1 MHNEIRKG
9 YYKQKQDGYVKELKK
24 SKLIRCKRYNKN
36 NDPCNW
42 YRTECMLYLPWRNE
56 KAEITNNADLKSI
69 QKFYTD
75 NQQEIENN
83 RLEFE
88 YPDADVLEDAIFN
101 IEKIVESHNNDA
113 TSAVLEMENAH
124 RKINNENDQN
134 KNVDNMTLS
143 DMAGYSSDSIEA
155 LEDKYGF
162 IIDEQSTRAEA
173 VQTNIEKTEFQFP
186 DALPREELMAQIQC
200 LNEKQSL
207 FFINIIKHIYNE
219 ENFLI
224 FLCGSGGTGK
234 SVCIRS
240 IYQTNIVMYNLV
252 DQNPREL
259 VTLLSAFTGVAAYN
273 IDSQTL
279 HTLFGITIDK
289 YGSMPPLNETEVAK
303 YYNKFKNVK
312 VLIIDEVSMIGK
324 KLWIKVDIR
333 LRQILDA
340 NKPFG
345 GLSVLAV
352 GDFKQIPPVM
362 EPSIFGD
369 GSGKGQALPEKSN
382 HLNKLVQ
389 ALTDNKEPWF
399 DFKMWELTEV
409 MRQREDLIY
418 IEILEKIGNCGFN
431 SCTKEDIKILE
442 NRIVRFENIPD
453 DTIILSFSNNNVRRY
468 NQERIIAKDGELHE
482 CICQNICTGVRSEEL
497 AAKQKLNKWND
508 PNENELFER
517 QNTYGSVLSYKIRFK
532 LGCKYMIT
540 RNINTGDGLV
550 NGTVGVLKHIVL
562 EKDLKKSKHAGDK
575 DPNDSS
581 NVRLSVARIWI
592 LFDKEKTGR
601 IQRDAPQNRELRLTD
616 DIAILNPYE
625 ETSLWVPFSY
635 IQETIDKNTA
645 NGMFW
650 NIIRTQYH
658 FVESEA
664 MTVHKSQSQ
673 TYDKVAVDLNGASNG
688 SYFQN
693 LKNSILYTA
702 LSRCRS
708 LDGLYLFNEKH
719 KSGKLTLSTVKKGEL
734 EDKAIQKEMKRLRLP
749 HNSLVNAFLFAE
761 EKYSTPDC
769 LNVMHLHVAGIGD
782 NYEKLKEISNDV
794 GFRHADIIFLVG
806 CRHTKALRNSNFTD
820 PVYRNCDNQDYYLIQ
835 DEYMRFLTAGTDIR
849 FNNKLEKNK
858 FGMICLVK
866 KYRKRKG
873 EFRFIAATGTGGIQ
887 DKDSNFE
894 ASIIEY
900 IEAKKE
906 KPDEIESVSF
916 FCIVYFKQNQKGT
929 QTQISAM
936 GLFNFITKSLSDLKY
951 KGDPKG
957 HLFIF
962 GYFGTEFNGPENKTN
977 LHELE
982 AKISKLLR
990 KRFGK
995 KAEAT
1000 LYNAKT
1006 YKNINERSAPIQRLD
1021 QEAGKIETNFR
1032 QHDYMF
1038 TNNPKRV
1045 ITTTYPVWYS
1055 HHAAMHHKIQ
1065 FE

>member
-1 MHNEIRKG
+1 MHNKIRKG
-9 YYKQKQDGYVKELKK
+9 YFKQKQDGYVKELKK

-155 LEDKYGF
+155 LEDIYGF

-173 VQTNIEKTEFQFP
+173 VQTNIEKTEFEFP

-240 IYQTNIVMYNLV
+240 IYQTNIVLYNLV

-289 YGSMPPLNETEVAK
+289 YGTMPPLNETEVAK

-369 GSGKGQALPEKSN
+369 GSGKGQALPEKGN

-389 ALTDNKEPWF
+389 ALTDHKEPWF

-409 MRQREDLIY
+409 MRQREDLIFV
-418 IEILEKIGNCGFN
+418 EILEKIGNCGFN
-431 SCTKEDIKILE
+431 SCNKEDIKTLE

-508 PNENELFER
+508 PNENELFEK

-601 IQRDAPQNRELRLTD
+601 MQRDAPLNRELRLTD
-616 DIAILNPYE
+616 NIDILNPFE
-625 ETSLWVPFSY
+625 ETSFWVPFSY

-673 TYDKVAVDLNGASNG
+673 TYDKVAVDLNGASYG

-749 HNSLVNAFLFAE
+749 QNSLVNAFLFAE

-835 DEYMRFLTAGTDIR
+835 DPYLRFLTAGADLR
-849 FNNKLEKNK
+849 YHKLEKSK

-887 DKDSNFE
+887 DNDSNFE

-900 IEAKKE
+900 TEANKE
-906 KPDEIESVSF
+906 KPDKIGIVQL
-916 FCIVYFKQNQKGT
+916 FCIVYFKQNQKGK

-936 GLFNFITKSLSDLKY
+936 GLFNFITKSMSNLKY

>member
-1 MHNEIRKG
+1 
-9 YYKQKQDGYVKELKK
+9 
-24 SKLIRCKRYNKN
+24 
-36 NDPCNW
+36 
-42 YRTECMLYLPWRNE
+42 MLYLPWRNE

-369 GSGKGQALPEKSN
+369 GSGKGQALPEKGN

-835 DEYMRFLTAGTDIR
+835 DPDLRFLTAGPDIKHH
-849 FNNKLEKNK
+849 KLEKNK

-866 KYRKRKG
+866 KNRLRKG
-873 EFRFIAATGTGGIQ
+873 KFRFIAATGTGGIQ
-887 DKDSNFE
+887 DNDSNFE

-900 IEAKKE
+900 TEAKKE
-906 KPDEIESVSF
+906 KPDKIGIVHL
-916 FCIVYFKQNQKGT
+916 FCIVYFKQNQKGK

-936 GLFNFITKSLSDLKY
+936 GLFNFITKSMSNLKY

-962 GYFGTEFNGPENKTN
+962 GYFGTEFNGPDIITN
-977 LHELE
+977 LHEYE
-982 AKISKLLR
+982 SKICKLLG
-990 KRFGK
+990 KKDNK

-1006 YKNINERSAPIQRLD
+1006 YRNINGRSVPNQRLD
-1021 QEAGKIETNFR
+1021 QEAGKIEINFR

-1038 TNNPKRV
+1038 TNKPKRV
-1045 ITTTYPVWYS
+1045 KTTTYPVWYS

>member
-1 MHNEIRKG
+1 
-9 YYKQKQDGYVKELKK
+9 
-24 SKLIRCKRYNKN
+24 
-36 NDPCNW
+36 
-42 YRTECMLYLPWRNE
+42 MLYLPWRNE

-369 GSGKGQALPEKSN
+369 GSGKGQALPEKGN

-431 SCTKEDIKILE
+431 SCTKEEIKILE

-468 NQERIIAKDGELHE
+468 NQERIIARDGELHE

-625 ETSLWVPFSY
+625 ETSHWVPFSY

-749 HNSLVNAFLFAE
+749 QNSLVNAFLFAE

>member
-1 MHNEIRKG
+1 
-9 YYKQKQDGYVKELKK
+9 
-24 SKLIRCKRYNKN
+24 
-36 NDPCNW
+36 
-42 YRTECMLYLPWRNE
+42 
-56 KAEITNNADLKSI
+56 
-69 QKFYTD
+69 
-75 NQQEIENN
+75 
-83 RLEFE
+83 
-88 YPDADVLEDAIFN
+88 
-101 IEKIVESHNNDA
+101 
-113 TSAVLEMENAH
+113 
-124 RKINNENDQN
+124 
-134 KNVDNMTLS
+134 
-143 DMAGYSSDSIEA
+143 
-155 LEDKYGF
+155 
-162 IIDEQSTRAEA
+162 
-173 VQTNIEKTEFQFP
+173 
-186 DALPREELMAQIQC
+186 
-200 LNEKQSL
+200 
-207 FFINIIKHIYNE
+207 
-219 ENFLI
+219 
-224 FLCGSGGTGK
+224 
-234 SVCIRS
+234 
-240 IYQTNIVMYNLV
+240 
-252 DQNPREL
+252 
-259 VTLLSAFTGVAAYN
+259 
-273 IDSQTL
+273 
-279 HTLFGITIDK
+279 
-289 YGSMPPLNETEVAK
+289 
-303 YYNKFKNVK
+303 
-312 VLIIDEVSMIGK
+312 
-324 KLWIKVDIR
+324 
-333 LRQILDA
+333 
-340 NKPFG
+340 
-345 GLSVLAV
+345 
-352 GDFKQIPPVM
+352 
-362 EPSIFGD
+362 
-369 GSGKGQALPEKSN
+369 
-382 HLNKLVQ
+382 
-389 ALTDNKEPWF
+389 
-399 DFKMWELTEV
+399 
-409 MRQREDLIY
+409 
-418 IEILEKIGNCGFN
+418 
-431 SCTKEDIKILE
+431 
-442 NRIVRFENIPD
+442 
-453 DTIILSFSNNNVRRY
+453 
-468 NQERIIAKDGELHE
+468 
-482 CICQNICTGVRSEEL
+482 
-497 AAKQKLNKWND
+497 
-508 PNENELFER
+508 
-517 QNTYGSVLSYKIRFK
+517 
-532 LGCKYMIT
+532 
-540 RNINTGDGLV
+540 
-550 NGTVGVLKHIVL
+550 
-562 EKDLKKSKHAGDK
+562 
-575 DPNDSS
+575 
-581 NVRLSVARIWI
+581 
-592 LFDKEKTGR
+592 
-601 IQRDAPQNRELRLTD
+601 
-616 DIAILNPYE
+616 
-625 ETSLWVPFSY
+625 
-635 IQETIDKNTA
+635 
-645 NGMFW
+645 
-650 NIIRTQYH
+650 
-658 FVESEA
+658 

>member
-1 MHNEIRKG
+1 
-9 YYKQKQDGYVKELKK
+9 
-24 SKLIRCKRYNKN
+24 
-36 NDPCNW
+36 
-42 YRTECMLYLPWRNE
+42 MLYLPWRNE

-240 IYQTNIVMYNLV
+240 IYQTNIVMFNLV

>member
-1 MHNEIRKG
+1 
-9 YYKQKQDGYVKELKK
+9 
-24 SKLIRCKRYNKN
+24 
-36 NDPCNW
+36 
-42 YRTECMLYLPWRNE
+42 MLYLPWRNE

-240 IYQTNIVMYNLV
+240 IYQTNIVMFNLV

-369 GSGKGQALPEKSN
+369 GSGKGQALPEKGN

-468 NQERIIAKDGELHE
+468 NQERIIARDGELHE